1 MMYSE
6 DDIVHHFCNG
16 SARDS
21 QLGGY
26 VNARRVSNP
35 CVLDILER
43 LDIDIVS
50 AITNPDDCEELVRK
64 GLDEFKGDT
73 RRLNVG
79 GWLSLV
85 ASGGRLAISLIR
97 LFGN

>member
-1 MMYSE
+1 MTYSE
-6 DDIVHHFCNG
+6 DDIVHHYCNG

-35 CVLDILER
+35 CVQDILER

-50 AITNPDDCEELVRK
+50 AITNPDDCAELVRR
-64 GLDEFKGDT
+64 GLNEFKGDT
-73 RRLNVG
+73 RGRNLL

-85 ASGGRLAISLIR
+85 TSGGRLALSLIR